1 MRDSIAE
8 RIGQIRT
15 ELSPSVRLIAVT
27 KTVGVAAIREAY
39 GAGVRDFGENRLQ
52 EALPKL
58 EALRDLRD
66 IRWHFI
72 GHLQANKAKKALEQ
86 FDWIH
91 TCDSLKLA
99 RRLDRLAAEVGRSP
113 VVCLQ
118 VKPLPDPDKYGFTF
132 DELLDGLPD
141 LEACESLNVRG
152 LMTILPL
159 GLNETQRHEAFVS
172 VRELASKMAQSS
184 GQHWPMPE
192 LSMGM
197 SGDYRLAV
205 AAGATAVRLG
215 RTIFGE
221 RQKSD

>member
-1 MRDSIAE
+1 MRDAIAE
-8 RIGQIRT
+8 RIGQIRG
-15 ELSPSVRLIAVT
+15 ELPPSVRLIAVT
-27 KTVGVAAIREAY
+27 KTVGTAAIREAY
-39 GAGVRDFGENRLQ
+39 EAGVRDFGENRLQ

-58 EALRDLRD
+58 EELQDLSD
-66 IRWHFI
+66 VRWHFI
-72 GHLQANKAKKALEQ
+72 GHLQANKAKKAIEH

-99 RRLDRLAAEVGRSP
+99 RRLDRLAAEVERSP

-132 DELLDGLPD
+132 DELLAGLPE
-141 LEACESLNVRG
+141 LAACEHLNVRG

-159 GLNETQRHEAFVS
+159 ASNETQIREGFIS
-172 VRELASKMAQSS
+172 VRELARKIAQLS
-184 GQHWPMPE
+184 GQNWRMEE

-205 AAGATAVRLG
+205 EAGATAVRLG

-221 RQKSD
+221 RPV